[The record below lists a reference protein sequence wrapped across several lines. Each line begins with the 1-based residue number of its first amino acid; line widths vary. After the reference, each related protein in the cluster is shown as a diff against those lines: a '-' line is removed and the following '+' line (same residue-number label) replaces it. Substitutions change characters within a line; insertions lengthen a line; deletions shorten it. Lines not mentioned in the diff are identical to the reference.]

1 MHYSAYLAYFPKIT
15 YQRHKRLL
23 SYFLNKKNIA
33 DAELDEFTKA
43 GWETSIAAEFISWR
57 EQNPIEKYDEEL
69 TKQNIKTVS
78 LGETNYPSL
87 LAEINDPPQTLFY
100 RGTLDAESAPALAVV
115 GTRRYTVYGKHV
127 CEKIVGP
134 LAQQGMLIVSGLALG
149 IDGIAHQTT
158 LNNHGKTIAVLG
170 SGIDPTH
177 VYPATHRQLAEKIIS
192 SGGAIISE
200 YPPNFAPTQYSFPAR
215 NRIIAGLSLG
225 TLVVEAAEA
234 SGALITAKC
243 ALDYNREV
251 FGIPHAITSTTGAG
265 VNNLIKLGA
274 KVVTTSADITEAL
287 NLKNLKDIVSN
298 RQILPSSPAESSI
311 LAILSRE
318 PKHIDFIIKET
329 GLDSPTINGT
339 LTLMEMKGMIK
350 NVGNMTYVMMF

>member
-1 MHYSAYLAYFPKIT
+1 MNYSAYLAYFPKIT

-23 SYFLNKKNIA
+23 SFFSNKKNIA
-33 DAELDEFTKA
+33 EAELDEFTKA
-43 GWETSIAAEFISWR
+43 GWEASIAVEFISWR
-57 EQNPIEKYDEEL
+57 EQNPMEKYDEEL

-87 LAEINDPPQTLFY
+87 LAEINDPPQTIFY
-100 RGTLDAESAPALAVV
+100 RGTLNTESRPALAVV
-115 GTRRYTVYGKHV
+115 GTRRYTTYGKHV

-134 LAQQGMLIVSGLALG
+134 LAQQGMLIISGLALG
-149 IDGIAHQTT
+149 IDGIAHQTA

-170 SGIDPTH
+170 SGIDPAH
-177 VYPATHRQLAEKIIS
+177 IYPATHRQLAEKIIS

-200 YPPNFAPTQYSFPAR
+200 YPPNFEPTQYSFPAR

-225 TLVVEAAEA
+225 TLVVEAAEV

-251 FGIPHAITSTTGAG
+251 FGIPHAITSNTGAG

-287 NLKNLKDIVSN
+287 NLKNLKEIVSN
-298 RQILPSSPAESSI
+298 RQILPSSPTESSI
-311 LAILSRE
+311 LAVLSRE

-329 GLDSPTINGT
+329 GLDSQTINGT
-339 LTLMEMKGMIK
+339 LTLMEMKGMVK
-350 NVGNMTYVMMF
+350 NIGNMTYIIVN